1 MECADTDICLQRIV
15 TILEQKDTL
24 YIYIILL
31 IVLNFFIL
39 FFLVIF
45 TINGICSVTS
55 GRGRAW
61 FVNNNAN
68 VDAAVL
74 IENEEE

>member
-24 YIYIILL
+24 YIYLVLVVVLNSLILL
-31 IVLNFFIL
+31 LLI
-39 FFLVIF
+39 IF

-61 FVNNNAN
+61 FVNNNVNAD
-68 VDAAVL
+68 VAVL
-74 IENEEE
+74 IEDEEE

>member
-24 YIYIILL
+24 YIYITLL
-31 IVLNFFIL
+31 IVLNSFIL
-39 FFLVIF
+39 FFLVLF

-68 VDAAVL
+68 VDAVVF
-74 IENEEE
+74 ENEEE